1 VLNLYTSY
9 IKQTFLGVLT
19 KGYFPPNPLLPN
31 VLICTYFNH
40 SIFNYDFFLQ
50 PISVF
55 FIFYF
60 LSFNKLGVGK
70 EIKIAPLDMDHLC
83 HEMEHV
89 IMKILMSFND
99 SFCYK

>member
-1 VLNLYTSY
+1 MHIFQPFY
-9 IKQTFLGVLT
+9 
-19 KGYFPPNPLLPN
+19 
-31 VLICTYFNH
+31 
-40 SIFNYDFFLQ
+40 IFNYDFFCNQ
-50 PISVF
+50 F
-55 FIFYF
+55 QYFIFFYF

-89 IMKILMSFND
+89 RMNILMSFND